1 MLIAQH
7 MIFIYTQGS
16 MSSDLSS
23 SSEDTCDQFQELMSE
38 ELSFSDVPSDGVPS
52 DDEDVPEDSV
62 PFLDFT
68 TEVDVPSQKHVPTQ
82 ILITSDSSSDSDDTP
97 VIVTKKSKTGKGS
110 KAKLARQDATLT
122 HKPPHQQDYPQW
134 PDEIAGS
141 STQKRVR
148 NFVFT
153 LNNYKTEEVGR
164 LKEYAA
170 ACFAENPKFYLCFG
184 FEVAKSGT
192 KHLQGAVLLGKQV
205 SMTALHKAPYPF
217 ARAACFVM
225 RGTPRQAS
233 DYCKKDGNFF
243 ECGTCP
249 DTGNAKGTK
258 GARHDILGV
267 VKRIKEGATDKMLLE
282 EHPIETFKFLRNIR
296 AVQSLCKPVRT
307 EPLQVVLLYGPPG
320 AGKTHAVHEFDP
332 DVFRMPVSKDFWM
345 DNYQQERNVL
355 IDDFN
360 GNLGLTY
367 VLQVFDKYVIQIPN
381 KGGFV
386 WWAPDKLFITA
397 NTHPCNWYDY
407 GSRQDSYKA
416 LARRF
421 TKILIFTE
429 PLYDD
434 EGNPMYQKP
443 VETPVHNFFH
453 YQKVIG
459 KHCLDISANR
469 APKALA
475 LTDATGHEVRTGEE
489 L

>member
-7 MIFIYTQGS
+7 MIFIIAQGS

-23 SSEDTCDQFQELMSE
+23 SSDDTCDQFQELMSQ
-38 ELSFSDVPSDGVPS
+38 ELSFDDVPSDDVPS
-52 DDEDVPEDSV
+52 DD
-62 PFLDFT
+62 
-68 TEVDVPSQKHVPTQ
+68 DVPSTVPYSDSEDDVPSDIDMDVPTQ
-82 ILITSDSSSDSDDTP
+82 PEIVICDSSSSDTDDL
-97 VIVTKKSKTGKGS
+97 VIVSKKSKTATGS

-122 HKPPHQQDYPQW
+122 HKAPHQQDYPQW

-153 LNNYKTEEVGR
+153 LNNYKPEEVGR

-184 FEVAKSGT
+184 FEIAKSGT

-267 VKRIKEGATDKMLLE
+267 VKKIKDGATDKMLLE

-296 AVQSLCKPVRT
+296 SVQALVKPKRSA
-307 EPLQVVLLYGPPG
+307 PLEVVLLYGPPG
-320 AGKTHAVHEFDP
+320 SGKTHAVHEFDP

-345 DNYQQERNVL
+345 DNYQQEPNVL

-360 GNLGLTY
+360 GEGKLTFI
-367 VLQVFDKYVIQIPN
+367 LQVFDKYVIQIPI

-386 WWAPDKLFITA
+386 WWCPTKIFVTA

-407 GSRQDSYKA
+407 SKRQDSYKA

-421 TKILIFTE
+421 TKVLKFSETVFDE
-429 PLYDD
+429 
-434 EGNPMYQKP
+434 EGNATYGVPT
-443 VETPVHNFFH
+443 ETSVHNFFH
-453 YQKVIG
+453 YQKVVGRYQLTIG
-459 KHCLDISANR
+459 
-469 APKALA
+469 
-475 LTDATGHEVRTGEE
+475 E
-489 L
+489 